1 MPHEPLDIES
11 ILEHLASIPSAIR
24 EATSALADGDLDR
37 QLEPGEWSVNEILAH
52 LRASATVRGEQR
64 IGRMLTEDEPT
75 IRTISPRRFPGTAE
89 FLGMPFDDSFAA
101 YVAQRDA
108 LLDRLR
114 QLRSGD
120 WQRGAV
126 LTGLHTVRRETVQ
139 NEASAL
145 AQHEAVHLEQIRRL
159 VLHLKEE

>member
-75 IRTISPRRFPGTAE
+75 IRTISPRRFPGRRN
-89 FLGMPFDDSFAA
+89 FSVRRSMIPSPHMS
-101 YVAQRDA
+101 
-108 LLDRLR
+108 
-114 QLRSGD
+114 RSGMRCWID
-120 WQRGAV
+120 CVSFGQE
-126 LTGLHTVRRETVQ
+126 TG
-139 NEASAL
+139 SA
-145 AQHEAVHLEQIRRL
+145 AQS
-159 VLHLKEE
+159 